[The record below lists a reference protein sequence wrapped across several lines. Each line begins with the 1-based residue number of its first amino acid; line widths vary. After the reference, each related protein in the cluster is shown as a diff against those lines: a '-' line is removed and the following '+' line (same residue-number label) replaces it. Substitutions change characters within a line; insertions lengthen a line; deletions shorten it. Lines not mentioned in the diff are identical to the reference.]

1 MRKQCNNN
9 QKQNYMKQS
18 SDRERLKYMD
28 KQNKSP
34 LFAEERKQKILDLL
48 KEKSKLM
55 VPDLCI
61 EFGVSPATI
70 RNDLRELENAGL
82 LKRTHGGAI
91 NVSKTS
97 FELNSYQKQVTNL
110 EEKKAIAK
118 LAIDLIEDGD
128 TIALDTGTTTLEL
141 AKILSEKKNIT
152 VVLNDIEIA
161 CYLENEPDI
170 DVILIGGSLRKGFH
184 CTVGPIAV
192 KSLHGLYVDKA
203 FMATNGISVRSGIT
217 TPNVAQAEV
226 KTAMINMASEI
237 MVLCDS
243 SKIGN
248 NSFVQVYPISG
259 IDRIITDDGI
269 DKHDVDEFMAAGVFV
284 DIARVR

>member
-1 MRKQCNNN
+1 M
-9 QKQNYMKQS
+9 MS
-18 SDRERLKYMD
+18 ME

-55 VPDLCI
+55 VPELCS

-91 NVSKTS
+91 KVSKTS
-97 FELNSYQKQVTNL
+97 FELNSYQKKVTNL
-110 EEKKAIAK
+110 NEKKAIARI
-118 LAIDLIEDGD
+118 AINYVEDGD

-141 AKILSEKKNIT
+141 ARLLSSRKNIT

-161 CYLENEPDI
+161 AYLENEQNI

-192 KSLHGLYVDKA
+192 RSLQGLYVDKA
-203 FMATNGISVRSGIT
+203 FMATNGISVK
-217 TPNVAQAEV
+217 AF
-226 KTAMINMASEI
+226 
-237 MVLCDS
+237 L
-243 SKIGN
+243 
-248 NSFVQVYPISG
+248 
-259 IDRIITDDGI
+259 
-269 DKHDVDEFMAAGVFV
+269 
-284 DIARVR
+284 